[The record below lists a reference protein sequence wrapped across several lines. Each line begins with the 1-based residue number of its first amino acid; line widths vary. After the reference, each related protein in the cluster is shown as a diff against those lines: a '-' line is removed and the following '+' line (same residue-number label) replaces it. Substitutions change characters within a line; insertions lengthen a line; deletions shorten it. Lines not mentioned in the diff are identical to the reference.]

1 MVLMN
6 GSKKARSV
14 SSLVNQNT
22 GGGNKKAGF
31 GPQVG
36 RDAYTSVVMGITTG
50 VRNNHCCLLKSLQL
64 NLLPNAKLSRPIG
77 SAVNTGGS
85 YWSIPNAGRF

>member
-1 MVLMN
+1 MN

-36 RDAYTSVVMGITTG
+36 RDSYTSVVMGITTG
-50 VRNNHCCLLKSLQL
+50 VINNHCCGLKSLQL
-64 NLLPNAKLSRPIG
+64 NLLPNAKLSRPVS
-77 SAVNTGGS
+77 SAVNTGAS
-85 YWSIPNAGRF
+85 YWSIPGAGRF

>member
-6 GSKKARSV
+6 GSTKARNV

-36 RDAYTSVVMGITTG
+36 RSAYTSVVMGITTG
-50 VRNNHCCLLKSLQL
+50 VTKGNCCSLKKLQL
-64 NLLPNAKLSRPIG
+64 TVNPNVKLSRPVG
-77 SAVNTGGS
+77 SVNVNSGNT
-85 YWSIPNAGRF
+85 YWSIPK